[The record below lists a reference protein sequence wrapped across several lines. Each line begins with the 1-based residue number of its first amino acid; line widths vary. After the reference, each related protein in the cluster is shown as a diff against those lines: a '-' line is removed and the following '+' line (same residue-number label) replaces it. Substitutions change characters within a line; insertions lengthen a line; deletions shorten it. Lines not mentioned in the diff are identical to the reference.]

1 MVSPFGTPA
10 NIANTNDRNG
20 DHVRLPMVGQLV
32 DALRLDWRPA
42 PTMSPYGVLSEI
54 AKIIR
59 RFGNHVDQPHSTGWS
74 ICEEMYG
81 DTVDETVFLMLDLEG
96 LAEDWDASDDKDGL
110 FLLKSAGW
118 DAETIA
124 LVKQMFCS
132 VAGEIEFI
140 SLGNWDF
147 FDHNGECYD
156 GAGSITWVDGEK
168 ITSTASDPA
177 PYGLNGWW
185 DYMTCGYGHNLC
197 RMSLEVYLLWLEL
210 IGFKVND
217 RAGGFSSLMMQDDQS
232 QAEFHISINGL
243 APTTDLR
250 PNEGDHTGLYFVNF
264 EVQMLAHY
272 EDEFIDMNLIRGLK
286 SWPSM
291 GKYHNYTLDEQGWA
305 SFRIPLFELPRLF
318 GMIGHSNES
327 YLPQGSL
334 AINADDADRAVQNLN
349 WRLCTAPQEEA

>member
-10 NIANTNDRNG
+10 IPANTNDVNG

-42 PTMSPYGVLSEI
+42 PTMSPYGVLSEL

-96 LAEDWDASDDKDGL
+96 LAEDWSEDTL
-110 FLLKSAGW
+110 FPLQAAGW

-124 LVKQMFCS
+124 LVKQMFGS

-140 SLGNWDF
+140 TLGNWDF

-185 DYMTCGYGHNLC
+185 EYMTSGYGHNLC

-232 QAEFHISINGL
+232 QAEFHISIGGL
-243 APTTDLR
+243 APTVDLL
-250 PNEGDHTGLYFVNF
+250 PNEGGHTGLYFVNF

-272 EDEFIDMNLIRGLK
+272 EDENIDMNLIYGLRDWDAMK
-286 SWPSM
+286 
-291 GKYHNYTLDEQGWA
+291 KYHNYTLDDQGWA

-318 GMIGHSNES
+318 GMLGHSNES
-327 YLPQGSL
+327 YLPHGSL
-334 AINADDADRAVQNLN
+334 AINADDADRGVQNLN
-349 WRLCTAPQEEA
+349 WRLCTAPQEESQ